1 MFVRIGVLVSFCCS
15 MVSSS
20 WAQELPKG
28 IAFTTREVVRRFDG
42 KGQEVARD
50 TVTFAVK
57 GDGSTA
63 RHQKGVLL
71 STSEVY
77 EYVVIEDAVSH
88 TSSLFDLDTKSKT
101 ILPGSPRSPKVALD

>member
-1 MFVRIGVLVSFCCS
+1 MFVKIWVLVCLGC
-15 MVSSS
+15 MVSAS
-20 WAQELPKG
+20 WAQELPRG
-28 IAFTTREVVRRFDG
+28 IAFTIREVVRRFDG

-63 RHQKGVLL
+63 KHEKRVLL

-77 EYVVIEDAVSH
+77 EYVVIEDAVSN
-88 TSSLFDLDTKSKT
+88 TTVVF
-101 ILPGSPRSPKVALD
+101 